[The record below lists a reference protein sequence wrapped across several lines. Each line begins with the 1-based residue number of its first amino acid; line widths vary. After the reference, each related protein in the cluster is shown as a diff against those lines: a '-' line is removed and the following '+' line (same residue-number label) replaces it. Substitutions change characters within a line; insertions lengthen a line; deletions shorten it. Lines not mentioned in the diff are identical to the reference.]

1 MVALESKYAL
11 IDNVNIHYITAEQDV
26 DDSIAKETL
35 IFLHGFPECWE
46 TWKAQLNFFSAEYNV
61 IAPDLPGYNLSD
73 KPEDVTFYSVPNLI
87 AFITKFIKTVS
98 TTEKVTLIAHDWG
111 GAIAWPLV
119 AFNKQIIDR
128 LVILN
133 AAHPS
138 TFTREMINN
147 AEQRKRSEY
156 IHDLI
161 GKDAEELLSTNNYQ
175 YLKTKVLDN
184 TKTSCFNQESL
195 KNYQKVWQQ
204 PGAINGMLQYYR
216 AMPQLASSDNN
227 KRDKTNGPI
236 TELTKMKIPNI
247 RIEVPTLVLWG
258 EQDQAF
264 VNENLND
271 IKQYAPNST
280 VKRFEN
286 VSHWIM
292 HEIPDE
298 VNKEINNFL
307 VSSAH

>member
-11 IDNVNIHYITAEQDV
+11 IDNVNIHYVTAEQDV
-26 DDSIAKETL
+26 NDSVAKETL

-87 AFITKFIKTVS
+87 AFMTKFIKTVS

-119 AFNKQIIDR
+119 AFNKKIIDR

-161 GKDAEELLSTNNYQ
+161 GKNAEELLSTNNYQ

-195 KNYQKVWQQ
+195 NNYQKVWQQ

-227 KRDKTNGPI
+227 KKDKTNGPI

-264 VNENLND
+264 VNENLHD
-271 IKQYAPNST
+271 IKQYVPNCI
-280 VKRFEN
+280 VKRFAHI
-286 VSHWIM
+286 SHWIM

-307 VSSAH
+307 VSTAQ

>member
-216 AMPQLASSDNN
+216 AMPQLASSDKN